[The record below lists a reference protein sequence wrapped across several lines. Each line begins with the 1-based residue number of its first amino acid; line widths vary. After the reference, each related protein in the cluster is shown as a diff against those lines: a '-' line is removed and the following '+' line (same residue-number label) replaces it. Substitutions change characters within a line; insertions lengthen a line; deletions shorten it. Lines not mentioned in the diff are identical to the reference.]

1 MNNSV
6 LEKWKSGNDGK
17 FSKDGKWEKNNDIKL
32 ITTETTRNLLLS
44 EINYHTTRLFS
55 KNLLTIETK
64 RTHILMNKLL
74 Y

>member
-1 MNNSV
+1 M
-6 LEKWKSGNDGK
+6 ENDGK